1 MYVLYQQGIGISNVY
16 FLHVATILWLF
27 ISTNSIVRIRSGLD
41 RKVAKNKTEPH
52 SGVQHSKKLSRSLS
66 SEAEQK
72 AELEEREQKMHVKKR
87 PLNPSCCCSCSQG
100 SRGSSSSLRPILWP
114 FLLWQLVLLA
124 GWASQ
129 LNCCQISHAELE
141 CVFMC
146 GLQNSPPQQQSIH
159 FLNFEFNWNCVS

>member
-1 MYVLYQQGIGISNVY
+1 MGYSTQQKIIEVAVLRGRAS
-16 FLHVATILWLF
+16 
-27 ISTNSIVRIRSGLD
+27 
-41 RKVAKNKTEPH
+41 
-52 SGVQHSKKLSRSLS
+52 
-66 SEAEQK
+66 EQK
-72 AELEEREQKMHVKKR
+72 TKLEEREQKMHVKKR
-87 PLNPSCCCSCSQG
+87 PLNPSCCCRSCSQG

-146 GLQNSPPQQQSIH
+146 GLQNSLPQQQSTYI
-159 FLNFEFNWNCVS
+159 FLEL

>member
-52 SGVQHSKKLSRSLS
+52 SGVQHIAKNYRGRCPQRPSKKRSSRKGSKKCMSKRGLWILTAVPTVMA
-66 SEAEQK
+66 EA
-72 AELEEREQKMHVKKR
+72 A
-87 PLNPSCCCSCSQG
+87 
-100 SRGSSSSLRPILWP
+100 SSLFMAFLSMAVWAVGRHGRPTG
-114 FLLWQLVLLA
+114 LLSDL
-124 GWASQ
+124 
-129 LNCCQISHAELE
+129 HAELE

>member
-66 SEAEQK
+66 SEAER
-72 AELEEREQKMHVKKR
+72 ASKKR
-87 PLNPSCCCSCSQG
+87 SLRKG
-100 SRGSSSSLRPILWP
+100 SKKCMSKRGLWILTAVPTVMAEAASSLFMAFLSMAVWAVGRHGRPTG
-114 FLLWQLVLLA
+114 LLSDL
-124 GWASQ
+124 
-129 LNCCQISHAELE
+129 HAELE